1 MRLYITLCYIIF
13 GLIFVATNLAHANEN
28 AADIE
33 KRAHLLAQ
41 QIRCMVC
48 QGQSIDD
55 SDADLAKDMNKILR
69 EKIAAGW
76 KDEQIL
82 NFLHERYG
90 DFILMKPPFA
100 AHTFLLWLGP
110 ALLLGGGALLIY
122 RYWRSKT

>member
-1 MRLYITLCYIIF
+1 MKHCLTFYFIIF
-13 GLIFVATNLAHANEN
+13 SVVFAATNFTYADEN
-28 AADIE
+28 TADME

-76 KDEQIL
+76 QDEQIL

-110 ALLLGGGALLIY
+110 AFLLSGGALLIY